1 MLTLAIR
8 IVGKHTIAHVT
19 YTIHVV
25 IANFSSDHIVELAN
39 CLSVV

>member
-1 MLTLAIR
+1 MLTLAVR

-25 IANFSSDHIVELAN
+25 IANFSSNHIVEFAN
-39 CLSVV
+39 RLCIV